1 MEQRNLWS
9 LWLIIDFFH
18 MFTNCWAHVFVWHLQ
33 VISTPQSAEITILSS
48 STTWTSLNK
57 TITILR
63 SQFYNNSDLRK
74 QMVLEFFKNSTVVYL
89 SEKILIGEIKINYH
103 LCTLYFFFT
112 VLYPSTQS
120 LNNKMNSV
128 ALKSS
133 QILNRSVL
141 YTHSLIS
148 STLLSRVLKGLSMFQ
163 CL

>member
-1 MEQRNLWS
+1 
-9 LWLIIDFFH
+9 

-33 VISTPQSAEITILSS
+33 VLSTPQSAEITILSS

-89 SEKILIGEIKINYH
+89 FEKILIGEIRIQRNYH
-103 LCTLYFFFT
+103 LHTFFLLLYFT
-112 VLYPSTQS
+112 PP
-120 LNNKMNSV
+120 LNIFRINSS

-133 QILNRSVL
+133 QILNS
-141 YTHSLIS
+141 YNFNFKYHIP
-148 STLLSRVLKGLSMFQ
+148 
-163 CL
+163 